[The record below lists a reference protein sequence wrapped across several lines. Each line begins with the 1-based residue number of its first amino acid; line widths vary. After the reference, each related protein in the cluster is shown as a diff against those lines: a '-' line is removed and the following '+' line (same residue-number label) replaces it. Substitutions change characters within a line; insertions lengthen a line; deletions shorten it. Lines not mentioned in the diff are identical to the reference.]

1 MKLKKVICAV
11 AAAMTCL
18 FLIAC
23 TPTSVSKAKEKM
35 REEGYTVS
43 AYSADDA
50 EDVEGGFVAMKSGG
64 ILNVDT
70 ITAVLFKSTKAAKKF
85 MEESG
90 DKLNA
95 IRDGKWVY
103 WGTEDAIEDFKD

>member
-11 AAAMTCL
+11 AAAMSCL
-18 FLIAC
+18 FLFAC

-43 AYSADDA
+43 TYSAEDA
-50 EDVEGGFVAMKSGG
+50 EDVKGGFVAMKSGG
-64 ILNVDT
+64 ILDVDT
-70 ITAVLFKSTKAAKKF
+70 ITAVLFDSTKAAKKF
-85 MEESG
+85 MKESG

-103 WGTEDAIEDFKD
+103 WGTEDAIEDFTD

>member
-11 AAAMTCL
+11 AAAMSCL
-18 FLIAC
+18 FLFAC

-35 REEGYTVS
+35 REDGYLVI
-43 AYSADDA
+43 AYTNNDA
-50 EDVEGGFVAMKSGG
+50 EDLEGGFTATKNADRLS
-64 ILNVDT
+64 VDT
-70 ITAVLFKSTKAAKKF
+70 ITALLFDSTKAAKKF
-85 MEESG
+85 MSDYG
-90 DKLNA
+90 DDFNA